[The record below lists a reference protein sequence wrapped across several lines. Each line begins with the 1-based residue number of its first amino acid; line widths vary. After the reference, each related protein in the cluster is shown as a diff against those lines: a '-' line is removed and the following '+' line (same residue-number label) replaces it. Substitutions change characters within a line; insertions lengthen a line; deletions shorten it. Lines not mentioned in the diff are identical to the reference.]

1 MSPFTGPSSSP
12 VTSSNVS
19 SSRYPESPAERTG
32 WILARRGARN
42 RLDPG
47 RAYAALAEE
56 ERTEA
61 GEVVPVATV
70 FLTNRECPWRCLMC
84 DLWVNTLETE
94 VFAGAIPG
102 QIRAALAGLPPA
114 RRLKLYNAGSFFD
127 PKAIPPSDHAAIA
140 ALAAPFERVVVES
153 HPALVGEA
161 CFRFHELLGG
171 RLEVALGLETAHPE
185 VLARLNKGMTPDDFR
200 RAAGLLGA
208 RRIPVRAFVL
218 VGLPFLSPDE
228 SRQWCR
234 RSAAFAF
241 DCGAAAVSL
250 IPTRTGNGALDA
262 LVKTGDFAPP
272 TLGLLEACLAD
283 GIHLGRGRVFADLW
297 DLDRLADCATCFSA
311 RASRLSAMNLEQ
323 RLPPPVSCDACGG
336 TAP

>member
-1 MSPFTGPSSSP
+1 M
-12 VTSSNVS
+12 
-19 SSRYPESPAERTG
+19 
-32 WILARRGARN
+32 
-42 RLDPG
+42 
-47 RAYAALAEE
+47 
-56 ERTEA
+56 
-61 GEVVPVATV
+61 VPVATL

-94 VFAGAIPG
+94 VFTGAIPG

-140 ALAAPFERVVVES
+140 ALAAPFERVVVEA

-200 RAAGLLGA
+200 RAAALLAA

-218 VGLPFLSPDE
+218 VGLPFLSPDA
-228 SRQWCR
+228 SRRWCR

-241 DCGAAAVSL
+241 DCGATAVSL

-262 LVKTGDFAPP
+262 LAKTGDFAPP

-283 GIHLGRGRVFADLW
+283 GIRLGSGRVFADLW
-297 DLDRLADCATCFSA
+297 DLDRLAECATCFSA
-311 RASRLSAMNLEQ
+311 RASRLRTMNLEQ
-323 RLPPPVSCDACGG
+323 TLAPPVSCDACGE